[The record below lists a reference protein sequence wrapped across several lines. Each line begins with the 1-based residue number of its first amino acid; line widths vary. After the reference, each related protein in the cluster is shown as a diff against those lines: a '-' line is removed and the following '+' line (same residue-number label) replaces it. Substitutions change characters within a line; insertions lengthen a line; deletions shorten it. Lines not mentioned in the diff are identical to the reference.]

1 MAKPYMPLMMGD
13 KFNEPAWN
21 TEQTYSE
28 NFKKIPNSSGV
39 YAFVTINDE
48 VLYVGSAKD
57 LHARYD
63 KHEVKRLLK
72 KIHRRVWFYFHET
85 PEYRLLEI
93 TMIKT
98 FKPFF
103 NTRHNG

>member
-48 VLYVGSAKD
+48 VLYVS
-57 LHARYD
+57 
-63 KHEVKRLLK
+63 LK
-72 KIHRRVWFYFHET
+72 YLYIYIWINHIHTALQGRDEPPAGQCRMGVSMGYPNLTQKNLVPKKNNSKNF
-85 PEYRLLEI
+85 
-93 TMIKT
+93 
-98 FKPFF
+98 
-103 NTRHNG
+103 